1 MIAVFDER
9 MFEVWSAIIFCMV
22 VYLAVGLLVASVFGH
37 DTLPVASLNWS
48 ELDWAKLTKFG

>member
-1 MIAVFDER
+1 
-9 MFEVWSAIIFCMV
+9 MV